1 MFLNQILKN
10 IKNNP
15 EKEFLIVNENNLE
28 KTYTYN
34 DLRLRVSLLNEK
46 IKKIK
51 SEDIVCIEK
60 QSIDLFVFFITCLQN
75 KKKPCFY
82 SYPSPKQNKKQFFLS
97 VKKTLLANN
106 LKHVVIFD
114 DNFFKKIN
122 HKIHGMTIHNFK
134 NYHKKKNYSNNLN
147 EFQKY
152 TVTKKFLQF
161 SSGTTGDKKV
171 MQVDTDRLIDHFN
184 NYNKK
189 IKLDSNSVIVS
200 WLPHYHDM
208 GLIACMLMPIYYN
221 SKIYM
226 MSPFDWVK
234 NPLILFKKIDEM
246 SGTHVWLPNF
256 AFGLISKTL
265 DRTSTVS
272 KNFDLSSLKYLT
284 SASEPVSYDIVKNFN
299 KISKFTNYNPKVFNN
314 LYGMAE
320 NIFAI
325 SVTNKN
331 FKFLDINYN
340 SLKKG
345 RVQLKN
351 SDYKIASAG
360 SVINSTKVKILN
372 KQKKKLKDL
381 ELGEVYIK
389 SSHMMDGYLNNGKLE
404 KINEWF
410 KTGDL
415 GFSYLKHMYITGRTK
430 DIIIV
435 GGENINPI
443 DIEKIL
449 NDQKNL
455 AKGRNLVFGTYD
467 KNYHTEKII
476 VLAETEKGKL
486 TEKEISKIRKDIFNQ
501 LNINISEFIFLRKN
515 TLYKS
520 TAGKISRTIN
530 KEKYLN
536 NNFFP
541 ESKKNYLK
549 IIIEKKD
556 RLLELINNISN
567 DKKFTEKSNLFEEG
581 ILDSFNFVELTI
593 GIENIFNLK
602 IPEKDLRFEN
612 FKSIEQINLKILQL
626 KENHGSKIDKIDN
639 EYEKSKKLLL
649 NSYKKINK
657 QRFDNKK
664 YKLNI
669 FKNILINFLKIPI
682 NKGFLNT
689 IILKVLGID
698 IGKNVK
704 FSGAINLKIR
714 GPISNIKI
722 GSNINIGSDID
733 IRIRESGKIC
743 IENYCQLED
752 SVRIVSSQ
760 KGKIKFCKGVSIGK
774 NTIINGGADLT
785 INALSMIG
793 NNVNIGSNEH
803 KNNRNKFIKSQG
815 FYYQP
820 IEIGEDVWIG
830 SGVSILKGATIENGC
845 IISSNSLVS
854 GKTKAFFVYAGVPAK
869 IIRAR

>member
-1 MFLNQILKN
+1 MFLDQILKN

-15 EKEFLIVNENNLE
+15 KKDFLVVNENNVD
-28 KTYTYN
+28 KVYTYD
-34 DLRLRVSLLNEK
+34 DLRLRISLFNKE

-51 SEDIVCIEK
+51 SDTLVCIEK
-60 QSIDLFVFFITCLQN
+60 QSIDLFVFFISCLLN
-75 KKKPCFY
+75 KKNPCFY
-82 SYPSPKQNKKQFFLS
+82 SYPSPKQNEKQFFLS
-97 VKKTLLANN
+97 VQKTLLENN
-106 LKHVVIFD
+106 LKHIVIFNN
-114 DNFFKKIN
+114 NFFKKIN
-122 HKIHGMTIHNFK
+122 HSKYGIKIYNFK
-134 NYHKKKNYSNNLN
+134 NYHKKKNHSIGFNKLENHLP
-147 EFQKY
+147 
-152 TVTKKFLQF
+152 TKKFLQF
-161 SSGTTGDKKV
+161 SSGTTGYKKV
-171 MQVDTDRLIDHFN
+171 MQVDTDKLVNHFKS
-184 NYNKK
+184 YNKK
-189 IKLDSNSVIVS
+189 IKLDNKSIIIS

-208 GLIACMLMPIYYN
+208 GLIACMLMPLYYN

-234 NPLILFKKIDEM
+234 NPLILFEKIDEI

-256 AFGLISKTL
+256 AFGIISKTL
-265 DRTSTVS
+265 DSSVSSS
-272 KNFDLSSLKYLT
+272 KNFDLGSLKCLT
-284 SASEPVSYDIVKNFN
+284 SASEPVIYEIVKNFN
-299 KISKFTNYNPKVFNN
+299 KISKITNYNPKVFSN

-325 SVTNKN
+325 STTDKD

-345 RVQLKN
+345 HIQLKN

-360 SVINSTKVKILN
+360 TTIHSTKVKILN
-372 KQKKKLKDL
+372 RNQKKLKDL

-404 KINEWF
+404 KISEWF

-415 GFSYLKHMYITGRTK
+415 GFSYLKNIYITGRTK

-449 NDQKNL
+449 NEQKNL
-455 AKGRNLVFGTYD
+455 IKGRNLAFGTYD

-476 VLAETEKGKL
+476 VLAETEKSKL
-486 TEKEISKIRKDIFNQ
+486 TKKEISKIRTRIFNQ
-501 LNINISEFIFLRKN
+501 LNINISEFIFLKKN

-536 NNFFP
+536 KNFFL
-541 ESKKNYLK
+541 EKN
-549 IIIEKKD
+549 EKKTFKKKD
-556 RLLELINNISN
+556 NLLLLVKNISN
-567 DKKFTEKSNLFEEG
+567 EKNFSLKTNLFENG
-581 ILDSFNFVELTI
+581 ILDSFNFVQLTL
-593 GIENIFNLK
+593 GIENIFKIK
-602 IPEKDLRFEN
+602 IPQKDLRFEN
-612 FKSIEQINLKILQL
+612 FKSIEQINHYILNIKKNKSQV
-626 KENHGSKIDKIDN
+626 EEINT
-639 EYEKSKKLLL
+639 EYKKSRKMILH
-649 NSYKKINK
+649 SYKQAHTRNFKNT
-657 QRFDNKK
+657 K

-669 FKNILINFLKIPI
+669 FKSVFINFLKIPI

-689 IILKVLGID
+689 IIFKILGID

-704 FSGAINLKIR
+704 FNGAINLKIR

-722 GSNINIGSDID
+722 GSNINIGNDID
-733 IRIRESGKIC
+733 LRIRENGKIW
-743 IENYCQLED
+743 IKDFSFFDDN
-752 SVRIVSSQ
+752 VRIVSSQ
-760 KGKIKFCKGVSIGK
+760 NGTIKICEGVSIGK

-793 NNVNIGSNEH
+793 SNVNIGSSEH
-803 KNNRNKFIKSQG
+803 SNSKNKYIRAQG

-820 IEIGEDVWIG
+820 VKIGEDVWVG
-830 SGVSILKGATIENGC
+830 SGSSILKGSTIERGS
-845 IISSNSLVS
+845 IISANSLIS
-854 GKTKAFFVYAGVPAK
+854 GHIKKFSVFSGVPAK
-869 IIRAR
+869 FIRMR